1 MLNLF
6 WTLLLV
12 NSDITICY
20 ELYLYSEE
28 WIINWTKDRCEN
40 VNKDNIVLIL
50 AKTKWENNKY
60 EINQFLF
67 NPSTSKFILKAKVK
81 ANNIDE
87 KLKKKFDEE
96 NMFLG
101 RISDVLGKNTLFYST
116 KSDHT
121 EDYKNPWIISNQIVI
136 NGNVSGSNII
146 VGNEN
151 NAGDLLKANDNQ

>member
-28 WIINWTKDRCEN
+28 WIINWTKVRCEN

-67 NPSTSKFILKAKVK
+67 NPSISKFILKAKVK

-116 KSDHT
+116 KSDRT

-136 NGNVSGSNII
+136 NGNISGSNII

>member
-1 MLNLF
+1 
-6 WTLLLV
+6 
-12 NSDITICY
+12 
-20 ELYLYSEE
+20 
-28 WIINWTKDRCEN
+28 
-40 VNKDNIVLIL
+40 LIL